1 MEDDPQFL
9 FFLAA
14 ACFVG
19 YWWMSKAWLPSNG
32 ILHVNSWRYV
42 LTGSL
47 IASLAVLYLVLTHW
61 ASYDVISST
70 YYVLGYLSMGVIWVF
85 GSVKFLG
92 IFVDI
97 RLQEDVREH
106 NNLAAAVLVGAL
118 SLAVTF
124 AFAGG
129 NIGDGPGW
137 WVVVFC
143 AVLSTLLVYGV
154 AWAVSFFT
162 DGEERITVDHDMATA
177 IRLGGALLGAGLIAG
192 RSVAGNWVS
201 VDATIADWART
212 GWPVAIIAV
221 AAVLIERVSP
231 PWYLRNMIPQSVLMA
246 IAYVGV
252 PLLYVASLGPW

>member
-1 MEDDPQFL
+1 MEDDS
-9 FFLAA
+9 FFFFFAGAA
-14 ACFVG
+14 FVG
-19 YWWMSKAWLPSNG
+19 YWWLSKAWMPANG
-32 ILHVNSWRYV
+32 ILKVSNWRYA

-47 IASLAVLYLVLTHW
+47 LLSLFVLYFVLTTW
-61 ASYDVISST
+61 ASWDVRAST
-70 YYVLGYLSMGVIWVF
+70 FYVLGYLAMGVIWVF

-92 IFVDI
+92 TFVDI

-106 NNLAAAVLVGAL
+106 NNLAAAVLIGAL
-118 SLAVTF
+118 ALAVTF

-137 WVVVFC
+137 WVVVFS

-177 IRLGGALLGAGLIAG
+177 IRLGSALIGAGLIAG
-192 RSVAGNWVS
+192 RSVAGNWIS
-201 VDATIADWART
+201 VEGTVADWART
-212 GWPVAIIAV
+212 GWPVAIIAI

-231 PWYLRNMIPQSVLMA
+231 PWYLRNMIPQSLLLA
-246 IAYVGV
+246 IAFIGV
-252 PLLYVASLGPW
+252 SALYVTSLGPW